1 MTTRRVPLYLLPFA
15 LSTLLAAAAPL
26 PTDGPDDLIRQA
38 NAAFARGDVEA
49 AEKLYAAAEERTADP
64 GLVAFNKAAVLFGRG
79 EFRFAEEHYTRV
91 LEDKACPP
99 GRAAKAWFNRGTC
112 LLRRGGASPST
123 APRSRASS
131 GAST

>member
-49 AEKLYAAAEERTADP
+49 AEKLYEAVAGRKDADMER
-64 GLVAFNKAAVLFGRG
+64 
-79 EFRFAEEHYTRV
+79 
-91 LEDKACPP
+91 ACDWIL
-99 GRAAKAWFNRGTC
+99 KE
-112 LLRRGGASPST
+112 RRKVRQHSWLPSGQ
-123 APRSRASS
+123 R
-131 GAST
+131 